1 MTRYS
6 PQEIKCLAEALSVR
20 VGVSSADAAIFSSAL
35 VDADLHGVGTH
46 GISRLNIYLQR
57 IQKGLIDPRAALMVE
72 RKRGSILT
80 LDAGNG
86 LGQVQAVKALEMLV
100 PLARENG
107 IAAATIRNSQHFG
120 ALSYYCNLAAQQNL
134 VLLAMTNCEPAMSP
148 EGGYE
153 AFFGTNPI
161 AVSFPTGKGFSVKID
176 LATSIIARGNI
187 IAAQKKGEPIPLG
200 WALDSNG
207 DATTDAEKALL
218 GTVLTMAGHKG
229 YALALM
235 VELFSGV
242 LSGSAIGSDVGSMY
256 KNLDRKQDVGHFFC
270 LFDIEAFM
278 DLPQFIERIDET
290 IDRIKAG
297 KKRPGVE
304 EILIPGERSSRIARL
319 NKSRGIAIAEPTLA
333 ELQHCCRE
341 LNVPFICDEVAK

>member
-20 VGVSSADAAIFSSAL
+20 VGVSSADAAIFSNAL

-57 IQKGLIDPRAALMVE
+57 IKKGLIDPRAALGIE

-148 EGGYE
+148 EGGMKRFL
-153 AFFGTNPI
+153 AQTRSLSRSRL
-161 AVSFPTGKGFSVKID
+161 AKD
-176 LATSIIARGNI
+176 LAS
-187 IAAQKKGEPIPLG
+187 K
-200 WALDSNG
+200 
-207 DATTDAEKALL
+207 
-218 GTVLTMAGHKG
+218 
-229 YALALM
+229 
-235 VELFSGV
+235 
-242 LSGSAIGSDVGSMY
+242 
-256 KNLDRKQDVGHFFC
+256 
-270 LFDIEAFM
+270 
-278 DLPQFIERIDET
+278 
-290 IDRIKAG
+290 
-297 KKRPGVE
+297 
-304 EILIPGERSSRIARL
+304 
-319 NKSRGIAIAEPTLA
+319 
-333 ELQHCCRE
+333 
-341 LNVPFICDEVAK
+341 